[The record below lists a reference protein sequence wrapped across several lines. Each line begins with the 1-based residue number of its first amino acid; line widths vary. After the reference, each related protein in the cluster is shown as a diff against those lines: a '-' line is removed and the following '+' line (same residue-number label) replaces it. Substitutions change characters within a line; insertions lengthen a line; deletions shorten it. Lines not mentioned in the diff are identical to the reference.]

1 MSTQQVDNLIQ
12 ELKELRMKGQTNE
25 VFNDMTGVENDL
37 RKWRKGDMK
46 DTLPHQDKLR
56 EWGLLK
62 DGAQAPD
69 APSDRA
75 AQPAPRALSA
85 ANVDETIGALRVRLT
100 QLQDEGE
107 EESSE
112 YTELNT
118 ALSALLRWKRSGM
131 KEPAPHLD
139 TLERWEIYPLA
150 SSRPSRENSAQVSAS
165 PEPGAPAADA
175 DLSDSDR
182 AYEDRYREAEQKL
195 QDGFYHEARKIFR
208 ELQPQVRGRLRAP
221 VQNGLTKA
229 NASLMQRT
237 TYLID
242 QALEVERRDKKNL
255 ARQKEAWFAVLH
267 ENPDSQ
273 EANDAVAK
281 LTHEITDQEVR
292 GEIGG
297 ILERAKQDF
306 DKAHLP
312 NLNEMLGHVEGLR
325 RRGETTPREVSKNLY
340 DELVNLEN
348 KVKDLRDKLRE
359 KLGFAGTLMTR
370 GEYRKAYLNA
380 RDYMNLAAPVMID
393 STGFLGEP
401 GSPVKTERFF
411 EAARERYLSS
421 VNNLVAQ
428 RQEKASGEEEENPE
442 LALNTLKDA
451 LVLLTDEAFTPDD
464 RNTLQNLETQVK
476 KKVEFVQIRLEKYN
490 DAKAKI
496 LQAQESGTTARKAL
510 ELYRAAETYY
520 PDYPELKLR
529 ITETEAA
536 VAAVIAA
543 ELAADI
549 SEAQRK
555 MKQDQ
560 YDAALELLQIART
573 RAVNEVPHSKANSEL
588 ARRLDEITRVEA
600 EIRDAEAKYLQMM
613 AVLQEFDTHLE
624 QFRKGDTVALQLAEN
639 KLDTLTDDEKKHHEA
654 RRRMSDLVALRGDAG
669 NWEKG
674 TREYRRQNWEEAQLN
689 LRKVADSQNP
699 NRAEAER
706 LANRAQACLSIA
718 KARQAETEAK
728 WKEAVNNYKT
738 AADFFTKSGTD
749 EFTAPIAEEAR
760 EALERLKP
768 IARND
773 EVVQRKLNEAK
784 RLLKQVN
791 SRIGRGSVAR
801 TMVQPMPEF
810 EQAFALVTE
819 AEQMESTLADQA
831 DDLKQDIREQWRRA
845 FLNGMKAAARS
856 NDLEIL
862 QAGIGLAESLR
873 DQALLFDVEEEQLAR
888 DLEERSLDTEYA
900 QLMEAS
906 PKEWERVE
914 ANRQR
919 RRRALRNASPEISE
933 QYMNALRERIKKQ
946 ANRLKSQD
954 PLAARAYLKQ
964 ELEKLSLQAD
974 EELARRAFDLC
985 WELEDWEEADRL
997 AGELDMNYPEESA
1010 AWKGLT
1016 RAARLYHGGLVHE
1029 AGAEIEE
1036 LKERYKQ
1043 NERLTLLLRAK
1054 EQTFREKTLDVLQT
1068 QANELILRGGEDD
1081 WIAAATKYAL
1091 MYEINERDLRARR
1104 GLEQVGRRVEP
1115 GLKKL
1120 LGRAGDLTIG
1130 SSSLDETLHEAD
1142 ALYETLHSLHTVA
1155 SVNRLPLAADL
1166 KAQLGGTHT
1175 RLAAKRDRWKA
1186 VQDYLNRAQLE
1197 LDNALKAPQPLD
1209 DKDPERGGWTFG
1221 VVNARLL
1228 EAQRAAAGDG
1238 DCIQLIQ
1245 REQTRVSELEET
1257 ARELRGLIFKF
1268 LEKLRAEDF
1277 DETMRQAD
1285 EVATQWRRVTA
1296 RGDGWGGLEILTRQ
1310 HYKHL
1315 GRAIT
1320 ALEEHKA
1327 RAKDRKGDWLAWQQW
1342 SANVVKANRL
1352 VQERNGK
1359 LAGATLDDIQER
1371 EQFGLN
1377 QITTLTKDL
1386 RAACA
1391 QFDQTFSSQPDKGPL
1406 SNKAEQE
1413 KNKVQDEWQ
1422 TNVAANNTRAAGLE
1436 QEARERLDQLER
1448 ADGPLARLKK
1458 VTAVQIDGWMRAHK
1472 DRVPPDQNLALLDRE
1487 YKAVAAIDPYHEEAL
1502 KAAKKLDELRKRKR
1516 EEPQG
1521 RRFGLF
1527 G

>member
-1 MSTQQVDNLIQ
+1 MSPQQVDNLIK
-12 ELKELRMKGQTNE
+12 ELKELGKQQNPE
-25 VFNDMTGVENDL
+25 VFDDMIRVANDL
-37 RKWRKGDMK
+37 TKWRTEDMRGE
-46 DTLPHQDKLR
+46 LPHQDKLR

-62 DGAQAPD
+62 DGEQAQD
-69 APSDRA
+69 ALNDRA
-75 AQPAPRALSA
+75 ARAAPRTLSA
-85 ANVDETIGALRVRLT
+85 ANIDETIAALRARLT

-118 ALSALLRWKRSGM
+118 ALSGLLRWKRSGM
-131 KEPAPHLD
+131 QEPASHLD
-139 TLERWEIYPLA
+139 TLERWEIYPFA
-150 SSRPSRENSAQVSAS
+150 PNRPSRANAVPVSPS
-165 PEPGAPAADA
+165 SETSVPAAGA
-175 DLSDSDR
+175 DVVDSDS

-195 QDGFYHEARKIFR
+195 EGGFYYEARNIFR
-208 ELQPQVRGRLRAP
+208 ELQPKVRGRLRAP

-229 NASLMQRT
+229 NTSLNQRT
-237 TYLID
+237 TYLVE
-242 QALEVERRDKKNL
+242 QAHIVERQEKKNL
-255 ARQKEAWFAVLH
+255 ARQKDAWLAVLK

-273 EANDAVAK
+273 EANDAVTK
-281 LTHEITDQEVR
+281 LTQEMTDQEVR
-292 GEIGG
+292 GEIRG
-297 ILERAKQDF
+297 LSEQAKKAAQDEN
-306 DKAHLP
+306 LP
-312 NLNEMLGHVEGLR
+312 TLNKMLGEVEGLR
-325 RRGETTPREVSKNLY
+325 RRGEATPPEISKKLY
-340 DELVNLEN
+340 DELVNLEQE
-348 KVKDLRDKLRE
+348 VTKLRAE
-359 KLGFAGTLMTR
+359 VRKKLGQSSTLLT
-370 GEYRKAYLNA
+370 GGYYRDAYENA
-380 RDYMNLAAPVMID
+380 RNYMNRAVPVMID
-393 STGFLGEP
+393 EAGYAGPAGQEVET
-401 GSPVKTERFF
+401 TRFF
-411 EAARERYLSS
+411 ALAREQFLTSLR
-421 VNNLVAQ
+421 NLVAQ
-428 RQEKASGEEEENPE
+428 RLEKAAGEEKESPAI
-442 LALNTLKDA
+442 ALETLQDA
-451 LVLLTDEAFTPDD
+451 ETRLTDNVLTDD
-464 RNTLQNLETQVK
+464 DKRTLLELLDQVQK
-476 KKVEFVQIRLEKYN
+476 RIAEVNKTLARYN

-510 ELYRAAETYY
+510 ELYRAAETHYA
-520 PDYPELKLR
+520 DYPELKLR
-529 ITETEAA
+529 IVETEAA

-560 YDAALELLQIART
+560 YDAAFKLLQTARD
-573 RAVNEVPHSKANSEL
+573 RATNEVPHPKPNSEL
-588 ARRLDEITRVEA
+588 ARRLEEITRVEA
-600 EIRDAEAKYLQMM
+600 EIRDAEARYEQMM
-613 AVLQEFDTHLE
+613 VVLREFDTHIE

-639 KLDTLTDDEKKHHEA
+639 KLETLTDEEKKHHQA
-654 RRRMSDLVALRGDAG
+654 RGRMSDLVALRGDAG

-674 TREYRRQNWEEAQLN
+674 TREYRRQNWEEAELS
-689 LRKVADSQNP
+689 LSKVANSQDP
-699 NRAEAER
+699 NQAEARR
-706 LANRAQACLSIA
+706 LANRAQACLAVA

-738 AADFFTKSGTD
+738 ATDFFTKNGTD
-749 EFTAPIAEEAR
+749 ELTAPIAEEAR
-760 EALERLKP
+760 EGLERLKP

-810 EQAFALVTE
+810 EQAFTLVNE

-831 DDLKQDIREQWRRA
+831 DELKQEIREQWRRA

-856 NDLEIL
+856 NDLEVL
-862 QAGIGLAESLR
+862 QAGIVLAETLR
-873 DQALLFDVEEEQLAR
+873 DQALLFDIEEEQLVR
-888 DLEERSLDTEYA
+888 DLEERYLDTEYA
-900 QLMEAS
+900 QLIEAS
-906 PKEWERVE
+906 PKEWERIE

-933 QYMNALRERIKKQ
+933 QYMNALRERIKEQ
-946 ANRLKSQD
+946 ANHLKSQD

-997 AGELDMNYPEESA
+997 ANELDMNYPEESA

-1029 AGAEIEE
+1029 ASAEIEE

-1043 NERLTLLLRAK
+1043 NERLTLLLREK
-1054 EQTFREKTLDVLQT
+1054 EQKFREKTLDVLQA

-1091 MYEINERDLRARR
+1091 MYEINERDIRARR
-1104 GLEQVGRRVEP
+1104 GLEQVGKRVEP

-1120 LGRAGDLTIG
+1120 LRRADGLTIG

-1155 SVNRLPLAADL
+1155 SANRLPLPADL
-1166 KAQLGGTHT
+1166 KAQLSGTYT

-1186 VQDYLNRAQLE
+1186 VQDYLNRAQME
-1197 LDNALKAPQPLD
+1197 LDNALKTPQPLD
-1209 DKDPERGGWTFG
+1209 EKDPERGGWTFG

-1228 EAQRAAAGDG
+1228 EAQRAASGDG

-1245 REQTRVSELEET
+1245 REQARVSELEET
-1257 ARELRGLIFKF
+1257 ARDLRAQIFKF

-1285 EVATQWRRVTA
+1285 DVATKWRQVTA

-1320 ALEEHKA
+1320 SLEEHKA
-1327 RAKDRKGDWLAWQQW
+1327 RAKDRKSDWLAWQQW
-1342 SANVVKANRL
+1342 SANVVTAHRL
-1352 VQERNGK
+1352 VQERGKK

-1371 EQFGLN
+1371 EQFSLN
-1377 QITTLTKDL
+1377 QITTLTEEL

-1391 QFDQTFSSQPDKGPL
+1391 EFEKKFNSQPDKGPL

-1413 KNKVQDEWQ
+1413 KTKVQDEWQ
-1422 TNVAANNTRAAGLE
+1422 TNVAAGNTRAAAMEE
-1436 QEARERLDQLER
+1436 QARGRLDQLER

-1458 VTAVQIDGWMRAHK
+1458 AMAVQIDGWMRAHK
-1472 DRVPPDQNLALLDRE
+1472 DRVPPDQNLAVLDRE
-1487 YKAVAAIDPYHEEAL
+1487 YKAVAAIDPYHEEAQ
-1502 KAAKKLDELRKRKR
+1502 KAAKKLDDLRKRKR